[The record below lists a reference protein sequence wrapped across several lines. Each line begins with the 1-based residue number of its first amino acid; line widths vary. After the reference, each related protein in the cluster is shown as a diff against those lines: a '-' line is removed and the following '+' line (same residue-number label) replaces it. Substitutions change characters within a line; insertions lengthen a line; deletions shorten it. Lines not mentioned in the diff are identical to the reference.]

1 MPDDCVDG
9 PRVADLGWHNRFMLI
24 HLVRN
29 KPGVLFNPS
38 DFDKDV
44 PPRGF
49 FDSTRLGGARAAD
62 MTNGC

>member
-1 MPDDCVDG
+1 
-9 PRVADLGWHNRFMLI
+9 MLI

-29 KPGVLFNPS
+29 KPGFLFNPS

>member
-1 MPDDCVDG
+1 
-9 PRVADLGWHNRFMLI
+9 MLI